1 MIKNRLNI
9 KESQTVEFKQLWK
22 DEYLKAICAFANSEG
37 GLLYIGVADNGE
49 VTGVENAKTLLE
61 VLPNKINNRLGLLVV
76 AVH

>member
-1 MIKNRLNI
+1 MAKNILNK

-22 DEYLKAICAFANSEG
+22 DEYLKTICAFANSNG
-37 GLLYIGVADNGE
+37 GLLYIGVADNGK